1 MSKLFTLR
9 RKYIDDLKNVEINGY
24 IGFYCYHCFEP
35 IYKYVNYNLSH
46 EDKESEKDIINLSYS
61 VECDRCKYISIWDDY
76 LDPNITKAIS
86 ILNLK
91 GYKTRCCCEG
101 HNHGYGSS
109 DAYILFENMDLSN
122 MIYEYNLKHGC
133 AFVFHLSPWYLE
145 DTQYINMDNEY
156 IKASSIRCS
165 EKVPLHVRIKTLNR
179 WAKELPFYKNIAL

>member
-9 RKYIDDLKNVEINGY
+9 RKYIDDLRNVEINGY

-46 EDKESEKDIINLSYS
+46 KNKESEKNIINLTYS
-61 VECDRCKYISIWDDY
+61 VECDRCKYISIWDEY

-101 HNHGYGSS
+101 HNNGYGSS
-109 DAYILFENMDLSN
+109 DAYILFENDDLSN
-122 MIYEYNLKHGC
+122 MLYDYAMKRELYLSHT
-133 AFVFHLSPWYLE
+133 LSPWYLE
-145 DTQYINMDNEY
+145 DTKYINMDCEY
-156 IKASSIRCS
+156 IKASSIRCYANI
-165 EKVPLHVRIKTLNR
+165 PLKFRMKSLNR
-179 WAKELPFYKNIAL
+179 WVNDLPYYKNLAI